1 MRKQVW
7 DDSFRRRSCAWFA
20 MPKAFGRCKDK
31 IDNLLSAE
39 WDDLKEAEK
48 SLRTPQMPAA
58 GVQVK

>member
-1 MRKQVW
+1 
-7 DDSFRRRSCAWFA
+7 